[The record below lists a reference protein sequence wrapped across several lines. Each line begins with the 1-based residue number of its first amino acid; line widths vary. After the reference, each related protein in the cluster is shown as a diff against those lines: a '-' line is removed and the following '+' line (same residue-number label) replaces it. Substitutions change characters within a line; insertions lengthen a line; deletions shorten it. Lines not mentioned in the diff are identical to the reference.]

1 MCPMPVKFKP
11 EVKLIKLDIELKPLD
26 KSAFNPLDKSAIIRY
41 LKKGNKNMK
50 TFKFQDG
57 IELSFTEDSTELDC
71 ATVVSTF
78 AELDSIREKFT
89 DKNLNG
95 GTFDG
100 KSVENVVFSGIT
112 ATCDSNGNITA
123 HFTSRKKSREEV
135 LEEQVAELQATI
147 ATMMAK

>member
-1 MCPMPVKFKP
+1 
-11 EVKLIKLDIELKPLD
+11 
-26 KSAFNPLDKSAIIRY
+26 
-41 LKKGNKNMK
+41 MK

-57 IELSFTEDSTELDC
+57 TELSFTDESTELDC
-71 ATVVSTF
+71 ATVVSAF
-78 AELDSIREKFT
+78 AELDSIKEKFT

-95 GTFDG
+95 GAFDG
-100 KSVENVVFSGIT
+100 ESVENVVFSGIT
-112 ATCDSNGNITA
+112 ATCDAGGNITA

>member
-1 MCPMPVKFKP
+1 
-11 EVKLIKLDIELKPLD
+11 
-26 KSAFNPLDKSAIIRY
+26 
-41 LKKGNKNMK
+41 MK

-57 IELSFTEDSTELDC
+57 TELSFTEDSTGLDC

-89 DKNLNG
+89 DKNING
-95 GTFDG
+95 GSFDG
-100 KSVENVVFSGIT
+100 ESVENVVFSGIT
-112 ATCDSNGNITA
+112 ATCDAGGNITA